1 MWSSDYPHL
10 MATWPRS
17 REAVARNFHGTSDEV
32 KWKIVRDNAARVY
45 GIALNE

>member
-1 MWSSDYPHL
+1 

-17 REAVARNFHGTSDEV
+17 REAVARNFRGISDEV

-45 GIALNE
+45 GIAFNG